1 METNSDKTKP
11 LLSYHKV
18 NILSQNFEPLKE
30 NQKGSQLNNNDE
42 LNNDSNNNN
51 NEKTVY
57 EEEEDEVP
65 VQYTSNCRGVFAQC
79 MVAGAVLFL
88 TAGVGMPIGYSGV
101 LLPQL
106 YEINSTLHIDQD
118 IGSWI
123 ASIHSLASPL
133 GSLISGPLLDAIGR
147 RSCLQ
152 LSAVPLCIGWLL
164 IGFAKNLWLMLLG
177 RFFAGFGVGICGVSA
192 QVLVGETADP
202 GIRGFLVSISI
213 AAYCA
218 GILLVYALG
227 SAFTWET
234 VAFSGIILPG
244 ISLLTLSLVSESPVW
259 LVRRGKINAAKKAL
273 MWLRGG
279 DTKQVTLHTLFISI
293 LISFMTLSLLT
304 LLSVRVGFTQK
315 LKSEMSDL
323 ISRTKQ
329 DDMRASSTVS
339 ASFRE
344 RLSETKAKIVHPGVL
359 KPLIIINVFLVLQAF
374 SGTYIIVYYGVDL
387 IQDIGKGSVD
397 KYMAALVTAVI
408 RFIFCLLSCF
418 LLLKIGSRTIAI
430 VSGTGTAL
438 SSLVLAAFVLAKSEE
453 SYLDKYIIGSCLFL
467 YVSLNTIGLFTLIGN
482 IISELLPHRARGIGG
497 GCSMFMFNF
506 SLFIT
511 AKIFPL
517 VKEAVGMGGVFIIFG
532 VSAMILTTFMWLTF
546 PDTRNRSL
554 QEIEDYFNGE
564 SILWVKKKKCQ
575 NERLQNSE
583 A

>member
-1 METNSDKTKP
+1 
-11 LLSYHKV
+11 
-18 NILSQNFEPLKE
+18 
-30 NQKGSQLNNNDE
+30 
-42 LNNDSNNNN
+42 
-51 NEKTVY
+51 
-57 EEEEDEVP
+57 
-65 VQYTSNCRGVFAQC
+65 

-106 YEINSTLHIDQD
+106 YEINSTLHIEED

-123 ASIHSLASPL
+123 ASIHSLASPF

-152 LSAVPLCIGWLL
+152 LSAIPLCIGWLL
-164 IGFAKNLWLMLLG
+164 IGFATNLWLMLLG
-177 RFFAGFGVGICGVSA
+177 RFFAGFGVGICGVAA

-218 GILLVYALG
+218 GILLVYILG
-227 SAFTWET
+227 SAFTWEI
-234 VAFSGIILPG
+234 VAFSCIILPAM
-244 ISLLTLSLVSESPVW
+244 SLLTLSLISESPVW
-259 LVRRGKINAAKKAL
+259 LIRRGKINAAKKAL
-273 MWLRGG
+273 TWLRGG
-279 DTKQVTLHTLFISI
+279 DMKQITA
-293 LISFMTLSLLT
+293 
-304 LLSVRVGFTQK
+304 
-315 LKSEMSDL
+315 EMSVL
-323 ISRTKQ
+323 ITRTKQ
-329 DDMRASSTVS
+329 EDMRILPSSM
-339 ASFRE
+339 SFWE
-344 RLSETKAKIVHPGVL
+344 RLSETKSKIIHPGVI
-359 KPLIIINVFLVLQAF
+359 KPLIIINVFLFLQAL

-397 KYMAALVTAVI
+397 KYMAAVVTATI
-408 RFIFCLLSCF
+408 RFIFCLLSCV

-438 SSLVLAAFVLAKSEE
+438 SSLVLATFVLMRIEE
-453 SYLDKYIIGSCLFL
+453 SYFDKYIIGVCLFM
-467 YVSLNTIGLFTLIGN
+467 YVSLNTIGLFTLIGT

-497 GCSMFMFNF
+497 GFSMFIFNF

-517 VKEAVGMGGVFIIFG
+517 LKNLVGMGGVFIIFG
-532 VSAMILTTFMWLTF
+532 ISASVLTIFMWLTF

-564 SILWVKKKKCQ
+564 NILWIKKKKCQ
-575 NERLQNSE
+575 NERLKNSE

>member
-1 METNSDKTKP
+1 
-11 LLSYHKV
+11 
-18 NILSQNFEPLKE
+18 
-30 NQKGSQLNNNDE
+30 
-42 LNNDSNNNN
+42 
-51 NEKTVY
+51 
-57 EEEEDEVP
+57 
-65 VQYTSNCRGVFAQC
+65 C

-279 DTKQVTLHTLFISI
+279 DTKQIAA
-293 LISFMTLSLLT
+293 
-304 LLSVRVGFTQK
+304 
-315 LKSEMSDL
+315 EMSDL

-329 DDMRASSTVS
+329 DDMRASSSVS
-339 ASFRE
+339 TSFRE

-397 KYMAALVTAVI
+397 KYMAAVVTAVI

-438 SSLVLAAFVLAKSEE
+438 SSLVLAAYVLAKSEE
-453 SYLDKYIIGSCLFL
+453 SYLDKYIIGTCLFL

-532 VSAMILTTFMWLTF
+532 VSALILTTFMWLTF

>member
-18 NILSQNFEPLKE
+18 NIFSQNFEPLKE

-42 LNNDSNNNN
+42 LNNDSNNNNN

-227 SAFTWET
+227 SAFTWKT

-279 DTKQVTLHTLFISI
+279 NTKQIAVEIS
-293 LISFMTLSLLT
+293 S
-304 LLSVRVGFTQK
+304 
-315 LKSEMSDL
+315 L

-339 ASFRE
+339 TSFRE
-344 RLSETKAKIVHPGVL
+344 RLLETKAKIVHPGVL
-359 KPLIIINVFLVLQAF
+359 KPLIIINIFLVLQAF
-374 SGTYIIVYYGVDL
+374 SGTYIVVYYGVDL

-397 KYMAALVTAVI
+397 KYMAAVVTAVI

-453 SYLDKYIIGSCLFL
+453 SYLDKYIIGGCLFL

-517 VKEAVGMGGVFIIFG
+517 VKKAVGMGGVFIIFG
-532 VSAMILTTFMWLTF
+532 VSALILTTFMYLTF

-575 NERLQNSE
+575 KERLQNSE